1 MIERIFPH
9 PAVLS
14 GAELE
19 HELLAAPVDRSA
31 TNPWLSF
38 NFISSIDGAATLDGL
53 SGKLGNPWDLRV
65 FSLLRQSADVILV
78 GAATIRA
85 EGYGGELLNAAAQQW
100 RHENWLPPH
109 PPLAIVSGSLNLDPE
124 LEVFRDPPVRP
135 LLLTLESA
143 LTKAPRERVAAL
155 SELAEIVTVGGD
167 ILDPQR
173 LLAELAARD
182 FMRIH
187 SEGGPSLLGTF
198 AAAGAVD
205 ELNLTLSPLL
215 VGGASGRIAHGPA
228 ASELANSMELRRIL
242 KADSMLFLRY
252 VRQHSS

>member
-9 PAVLS
+9 PAVLT

-31 TNPWLSF
+31 ANPWLSF

-85 EGYGGELLNAAAQQW
+85 EGYGGELLSAAAQQW
-100 RHENWLPPH
+100 RHENWLPSH
-109 PPLAIVSGSLNLDPE
+109 PPLAIVSGSLNLAPE

-143 LTKAPRERVAAL
+143 VDQAPRERVAAL
-155 SELAEIVTVGGD
+155 AKLAEIVTVGGD
-167 ILDPQR
+167 VLDPQR
-173 LLAELAARD
+173 LLAELAARN
-182 FMRIH
+182 FNRIH

-215 VGGASGRIAHGPA
+215 VGGASGRISHGHA